1 MGKKRGQREGSI
13 YRRRSDGRWC
23 CSLSLGNGGRKHI
36 YGKTRAEVAVKLNDA
51 LKTQRDG
58 LPVVAE
64 RQTVNGYLASWLE
77 SAKHSVRP
85 RTYEAYELN
94 VRRLVPHIGHVRL
107 SRLTP
112 AQIQSSY
119 AALLEGDGL
128 TKSLS
133 KRSVEQAHTVLH
145 RAMRVAVMQGVI
157 VRNPTEAVAAP
168 RPEHKEMR
176 TLTHDEVQRLFRS
189 TSDDRL
195 HALWVLLATTGVRIG
210 EALGLRWGDLDAD
223 GGRVNIQR
231 ALQRQNGRGLVF
243 VEPKSAAARRVV
255 HLARHTVDTLALH
268 RKRQLEERLAAG
280 SAWREGDLVFCC
292 EDGRPLENSTV
303 RGVLRRS
310 LQRAELP
317 MVRIHDLRHTAASLL
332 LAGGVHPRVVQELLG
347 HSTITLTLETYS
359 HTTPALH
366 QEAANQMDLL
376 FRTA

>member
-1 MGKKRGQREGSI
+1 MGKKRGNAEGTVFM
-13 YRRRSDGRWC
+13 RRDGRWVATI
-23 CSLSLGNGGRKHI
+23 SLGGGRRKSF
-36 YGKTRAEVAVKLNDA
+36 YGETRQVVATKLTSA
-51 LKTQRDG
+51 LKARADG

-64 RQTVNGYLASWLE
+64 RQSVESFLAAWLDT
-77 SAKHSVRP
+77 AKQSIRP

-94 VRRLVPHIGHVRL
+94 VGRVSPYLGRVKLA
-107 SRLTP
+107 RLTP
-112 AQIQSSY
+112 AQIQACY
-119 AALLEGDGL
+119 GALLESGL
-128 TKSLS
+128 SR
-133 KRSVEQAHTVLH
+133 RSVEQAHAVLH
-145 RAMRVAVMQGVI
+145 RALRVAVMWGMI
-157 VRNPTEAVAAP
+157 GRNPTDAVAVP

-176 TLTHDEVQRLFRS
+176 TLTHEEVQRLFAT
-189 TSDDRL
+189 TSEDRL
-195 HALWVLLATTGVRIG
+195 HPLWVLLTTTGVRIG
-210 EALGLRWGDLDAD
+210 EALGLRWSDVDAD

-231 ALQRQNGRGLVF
+231 ALQRQRGRGLVF

-255 HLARHTVDTLALH
+255 HLARHTMDTLSLH
-268 RKRQLEERLAAG
+268 RRRQLQERLVAG

-303 RGVLRRS
+303 RGVLRRA

-347 HSTITLTLETYS
+347 HSTITLTLQTYS

-366 QEAANQMDLL
+366 QEAANQMDRL

>member
-1 MGKKRGQREGSI
+1 MQSLT
-13 YRRRSDGRWC
+13 YDG
-23 CSLSLGNGGRKHI
+23 
-36 YGKTRAEVAVKLNDA
+36 
-51 LKTQRDG
+51 
-58 LPVVAE
+58 
-64 RQTVNGYLASWLE
+64 
-77 SAKHSVRP
+77 
-85 RTYEAYELN
+85 
-94 VRRLVPHIGHVRL
+94 
-107 SRLTP
+107 
-112 AQIQSSY
+112 
-119 AALLEGDGL
+119 
-128 TKSLS
+128 
-133 KRSVEQAHTVLH
+133 
-145 RAMRVAVMQGVI
+145 
-157 VRNPTEAVAAP
+157 
-168 RPEHKEMR
+168 
-176 TLTHDEVQRLFRS
+176 VQRLFRF

-280 SAWREGDLVFCC
+280 SAWHEGDLVFCR

-303 RGVLRRS
+303 RAILRRA
-310 LQRAELP
+310 LRRAELP
-317 MVRIHDLRHTAASLL
+317 MVRTHDLRHTCATLL
-332 LAGGVHPRVVQELLG
+332 LARGVHPRVVQELLG
-347 HSTITLTLETYS
+347 HSSIMLTLGTYS